1 MKYQVFTTEKAEE
14 DLNSIADYLIYKLLA
29 GETALKQID
38 RIEQAVMS
46 LEEMPERYRIYDKEP
61 WKENGMRVMGVDNY
75 LVFYIMP
82 AKNNPNPAKTPI
94 FPRFM
99 PNSPSPVHPVR
110 TKSPSTEIIENS
122 DVLVACKYCGAF
134 LG

>member
-1 MKYQVFTTEKAEE
+1 MYAVSNIKTSLNGDSNFTNK
-14 DLNSIADYLIYKLLA
+14 LKNSTQNKINIIINGIIA
-29 GETALKQID
+29 
-38 RIEQAVMS
+38 
-46 LEEMPERYRIYDKEP
+46 
-61 WKENGMRVMGVDNY
+61 
-75 LVFYIMP
+75 MP

-99 PNSPSPVHPVR
+99 PNSPSPVQH
-110 TKSPSTEIIENS
+110 ENS